1 MAVVHVS
8 DLSGPS
14 PREPSPAAAREA
26 AAQFAGLL
34 FESAMRPLATTLG
47 FYGDVVV
54 ASVAQSL
61 ARGERGGLTDCLAR
75 ALRDAGR

>member
-1 MAVVHVS
+1 MVAV
-8 DLSGPS
+8 SGPDS
-14 PREPSPAAAREA
+14 TRFPAREPSRAAARDA

-34 FESAMRPLATTLG
+34 IQGAFRPLATALG

-61 ARGERGGLTDCLAR
+61 ARDERGGLTDRFSALLAR
-75 ALRDAGR
+75 AES

>member
-1 MAVVHVS
+1 V
-8 DLSGPS
+8 
-14 PREPSPAAAREA
+14 REA
-26 AAQFAGLL
+26 AAKFAGLL
-34 FESAMRPLATTLG
+34 IESAFRPLAATLG

-61 ARGERGGLTDCLAR
+61 ARSESGGLTDCLAR